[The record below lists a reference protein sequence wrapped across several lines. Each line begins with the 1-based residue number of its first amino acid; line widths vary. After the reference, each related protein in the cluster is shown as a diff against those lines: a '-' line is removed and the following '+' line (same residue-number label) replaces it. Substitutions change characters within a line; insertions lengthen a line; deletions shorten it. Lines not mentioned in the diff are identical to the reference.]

1 MSQLPSQLLVYFP
14 TGGQAAGSRLGVRA
28 GTWGGRGLWGSEG
41 LSVYPRVTSC
51 VLLLVGNGWVSP
63 QPWLQGGAR
72 VGGTLPHFTFP
83 SGAPFPLDSFRE
95 PTKDGT
101 AG

>member
-1 MSQLPSQLLVYFP
+1 MCAS
-14 TGGQAAGSRLGVRA
+14 AK
-28 GTWGGRGLWGSEG
+28 
-41 LSVYPRVTSC
+41 
-51 VLLLVGNGWVSP
+51 VGNGRVSP

-72 VGGTLPHFTFP
+72 VGGTLLFTFP

-101 AG
+101 AGYCS